1 MKDLYLI
8 TGFLGAGK
16 TTFLTE
22 IAKSFA
28 NEKIAIIVNE
38 FGSVGVD
45 SDVLKTHGIESYEI
59 TNGSIFCVCRK
70 DLFMDALNMANKL
83 DVSTLIVETSGL
95 SDPLTSDEIM
105 SLMLEIYQVQFN
117 FKGIINLIDAK
128 NFHKVLKTAVCVENQ
143 VISADLFVINKCDL
157 ATDLSQVKKQLI
169 MLNSEAEILET
180 TYGNIDFEHIKN
192 LTHTKKENG
201 TLKKDI
207 TLQKKLFE
215 FDGKISKEMLDKW
228 LAGFKDNAYRIKG
241 FVTLEEGNFNIEVV
255 MGDVVYAQTNY
266 QSDKSFVVVLYNSKL
281 LNYKTIPD
289 IMNMQ

>member
-180 TYGNIDFEHIKN
+180 TYGKIDFEHIKN